1 MSNKNI
7 HQKNY
12 IHNKN
17 NVINKPIEKVTAI
30 LLYKFNNH
38 KLLQNALLHP
48 SKEKNSQFQR
58 LELLGDKLLNFHICE
73 KIFNLFPEKN
83 EGELS
88 ILLSHLISATII
100 NEITSPHIGNYM
112 EYTGSLNSSM
122 VADAFEAIIGAIYL
136 DSQNNFMIIK
146 NIIDTLWLPY
156 IDANKNIDFKSP
168 KNKLQEMHQDY
179 SCKMEESY
187 EKPQE
192 NNQNNRKKF
201 KVEMISNGIKAVGE
215 GFSKKEATSNGAL
228 DLLKKL
234 ESLNNKK

>member
-7 HQKNY
+7 YKQNY
-12 IHNKN
+12 NNNNIINNKF
-17 NVINKPIEKVTAI
+17 IEKITAI
-30 LLYKFNNH
+30 LLYKFNNQ
-38 KLLQNALLHP
+38 KLLENALLHP

-73 KIFNLFPEKN
+73 IIFNLFPEKN

-100 NEITSPHIGNYM
+100 NEITSPHIGNYI
-112 EYTGSLNSSM
+112 EHTGNLNSSM

-136 DSQNNFMIIK
+136 DSKNNFMIIK
-146 NIIDTLWLPY
+146 NIVDTLWLPY
-156 IDANKNIDFKSP
+156 IEKNKNIDFKSP
-168 KNKLQEMHQDY
+168 KNKLQEMNQNY

-187 EKPQE
+187 EKTQE
-192 NNQNNRKKF
+192 NKNNNRKKF
-201 KVEMISNGIKAVGE
+201 KVEMISNGIAAVGE
-215 GFSKKEATSNGAL
+215 GFSKKEATSNGAI

-234 ESLNNKK
+234 EALNNKK